1 MKELLVPPKAAG
13 SEAGPAH
20 PPSAPEGERAAGVKA
35 YGVVCFFGAVFGI
48 ASDRP
53 LGAAVRSTMRAKTWK
68 IIARSIR
75 KPRSFYAK
83 VA

>member
-20 PPSAPEGERAAGVKA
+20 PPSAPEGERAARVKA
-35 YGVVCFFGAVFGI
+35 YGVVCFFGAAFGI
-48 ASDRP
+48 GSGRP
-53 LGAAVRSTMRAKTWK
+53 QEAAVRSTMRAKTWK
-68 IIARSIR
+68 TMVRSIR
-75 KPRSFYAK
+75 KPRPFYAK